1 MRGTIGVSG
10 SRDSDREHALVI
22 CRACLTHRIS
32 FVFSGV
38 SIRKQKNTIIT
49 ITHSAFFI
57 IHVSV
62 MIHHQPSKRR
72 HNAWLFPIRSI
83 TCISARTYT
92 YKRPSLDV
100 QPLYVHRHRCH
111 SKALGGVC
119 VFKRWSGK
127 WFVGWSWWAVLFN
140 WCLDA
145 GAGVGRDGGDGN
157 ISDACLL
164 FVGRGWATPAN
175 QPQSVRYYTARSEAG
190 LDHWWTCEHQIIHD
204 ATYE

>member
-1 MRGTIGVSG
+1 MLPYQRTSTTSGANVRRTCPRNVQRLVSQVTSFSRFGRWHLHVRGTIGVSG

-49 ITHSAFFI
+49 THSAFFI

-72 HNAWLFPIRSI
+72 HNAWLFAIQSI
-83 TCISARTYT
+83 TCINARTSYI

-100 QPLYVHRHRCH
+100 QPLYVR
-111 SKALGGVC
+111 
-119 VFKRWSGK
+119 
-127 WFVGWSWWAVLFN
+127 
-140 WCLDA
+140 
-145 GAGVGRDGGDGN
+145 
-157 ISDACLL
+157 
-164 FVGRGWATPAN
+164 
-175 QPQSVRYYTARSEAG
+175 
-190 LDHWWTCEHQIIHD
+190 
-204 ATYE
+204 